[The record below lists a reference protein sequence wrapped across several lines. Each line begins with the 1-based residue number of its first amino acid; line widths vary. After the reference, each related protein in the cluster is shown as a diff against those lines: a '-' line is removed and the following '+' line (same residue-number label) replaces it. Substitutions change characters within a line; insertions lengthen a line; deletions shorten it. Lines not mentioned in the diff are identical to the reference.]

1 MDSGSPG
8 YHICWIWKQ
17 ESNQRMGYH
26 CSTEQR
32 GMLVH
37 SSIAVTDQGM
47 PLGLLYQ
54 ETHTRDTRRDESG
67 TKDEKRSRPIEEKE
81 SCRWVHTMNKTHQRI
96 PKNIPLL
103 TMCDREGNFYEFFSE
118 AADLEENFL
127 VRIVQTR
134 MVDDGKKIF
143 NELRQSPVAGGI
155 AVRMSR
161 NTKEHIPS
169 RNVKMDCHYKEA
181 VVRCPK
187 MKKEK
192 HLREKL
198 TLTAIYVHESGKRE
212 SNGFCLQ

>member
-1 MDSGSPG
+1 
-8 YHICWIWKQ
+8 
-17 ESNQRMGYH
+17 
-26 CSTEQR
+26 
-32 GMLVH
+32 
-37 SSIAVTDQGM
+37 
-47 PLGLLYQ
+47 
-54 ETHTRDTRRDESG
+54 
-67 TKDEKRSRPIEEKE
+67 
-81 SCRWVHTMNKTHQRI
+81 
-96 PKNIPLL
+96 
-103 TMCDREGNFYEFFSE
+103 MCDREGDFYEFFSE

-127 VRIVQTR
+127 VRIVQNR

-187 MKKEK
+187 MKNEK

-212 SNGFCLQ
+212 SNGFCLQQWR